1 MTNICTVLVLAP
13 QPTSAEDSV
22 SVWLRGGKHTHHLS
36 AMCSVFRIIKGQG
49 IDIKSLSSR
58 SILTVTNM
66 TEDRYGNYTC
76 VASNKL
82 GTANATVSLI
92 RKLSLNLLVANWS
105 AGESE
110 CCVLWMVMGSL
121 SSGVSSYMCVCVI
134 TVFWFLFWGHS
145 SFVVTGFQQGASKLQ
160 MELYCYYQGCRVCG
174 GWVCCTKTFTIIMA
188 ATLVSGAMMTGE

>member
-1 MTNICTVLVLAP
+1 
-13 QPTSAEDSV
+13 
-22 SVWLRGGKHTHHLS
+22 
-36 AMCSVFRIIKGQG
+36 MCSVFRIIKGQG

-58 SILTVTNM
+58 SLLTVTNM

-121 SSGVSSYMCVCVI
+121 SSGVSSYICVFVI
-134 TVFWFLFWGHS
+134 TIF
-145 SFVVTGFQQGASKLQ
+145 
-160 MELYCYYQGCRVCG
+160 
-174 GWVCCTKTFTIIMA
+174 
-188 ATLVSGAMMTGE
+188 